1 MCRVVSSAGDFSA
14 VSHRGQVGWREF
26 VACRF
31 YRRGFLD
38 FGYAFARNN
47 IGVSMFYNV
56 ISVKR
61 GITVSHNSVLRC
73 HFDRSEGFYPNAVE
87 KSPTEE
93 V

>member
-1 MCRVVSSAGDFSA
+1 M
-14 VSHRGQVGWREF
+14 SHRGQVFGL
-26 VACRF
+26 VVYGYSRF

-38 FGYAFARNN
+38 FGYAFARND
-47 IGVSMFYNV
+47 IGVRLVFDV
-56 ISVKR
+56 ILVKR